1 MGRDDFKK
9 KYLND
14 VWILFPLHGKKE
26 KEYLKYLS
34 KQIESREAEYAEEDY
49 SSLSEEFGSPQEIV
63 SSFYEEVEFDYIIKK
78 MKIRSL
84 IKKALISILIM
95 LIVYVIWLLSLV
107 YMNYLDA
114 KQDIIKYE
122 EEIIVE
128 D

>member
-1 MGRDDFKK
+1 MGRGDFKK
-9 KYLND
+9 NYLND
-14 VWILFPLHGKKE
+14 IWILFPLHGKKE

-34 KQIESREAEYAEEDY
+34 KQIESREIDCAEEDY
-49 SSLSEEFGSPQEIV
+49 SSLSEEFGSPLEIV
-63 SSFYEEVEFDYIIKK
+63 SSFYEEIEFDYILKR

-84 IKKALISILIM
+84 IKKALISIIIM
-95 LIVYVIWLLSLV
+95 LIVCVMWLLSLL
-107 YMNYLDA
+107 YMGYLET

>member
-34 KQIESREAEYAEEDY
+34 KQIESRETEYAEEDY

-95 LIVYVIWLLSLV
+95 LIVCVIWLLSLM
-107 YMNYLDA
+107 YKNYLDI
-114 KQDIIKYE
+114 QQEIIKYE